1 MRYINFAKEKVNMAI
16 IDTSKIENYENMS
29 AEEKVAALEAFEFA
43 PPEPASSPDVDN
55 LKNLLSRANGEA
67 ASWKKKFHDKLSD
80 EEKKEANRAEE
91 LESLRNE
98 LQTYKTAE
106 RINGYKA
113 RLLEIGY
120 DADTA
125 DSLAKSLPEGVGDS
139 FFDTQKMFY
148 ATRQQKIQEDLLKG
162 QSGLS
167 AGSTPKPE
175 DPAKKL
181 AEAFRKG
188 MGL

>member
-1 MRYINFAKEKVNMAI
+1 MAI
-16 IDTSKIENYENMS
+16 IDTSKIENYANMS

-55 LKNLLSRANGEA
+55 LQTQLSRANGEA

-91 LESLRNE
+91 LESLRSE

-120 DADTA
+120 DAETA
-125 DSLAKSLPEGVGDS
+125 DKLANSLPEGVGDT
-139 FFDTQKMFY
+139 FFDTQKAY
-148 ATRQQKIQEDLLKG
+148 YSAKVQKIQEDLLKG
-162 QSGLS
+162 QSSLS

-175 DPAKKL
+175 DPEAK
-181 AEAFRKG
+181 AIDAFKRGALGIK
-188 MGL
+188 